1 MNARQAA
8 SLTALGL
15 VLFAACTKPERGFA
29 ERQRLPELALQG
41 GFDANGNGR
50 IDNEEMGPLSLRAVI
65 DAPAAEP
72 ARWLLVHVVFAW
84 CQFCATET
92 DVEASW
98 VKASRGRVRA
108 VQVLVENVE
117 GRAPTQADLW
127 RWIDRGHAQP
137 QSTVPAAIDASGLF
151 RAGIQEPSFLLLDV
165 RGELRIVGREVGPG
179 GLAKL
184 RARATS
190 LP

>member
-1 MNARQAA
+1 MNARQCA
-8 SLTALGL
+8 SLSALAL
-15 VLFAACTKPERGFA
+15 VLFAACKKPERGFA
-29 ERQRLPELALQG
+29 ETQRLPEIALQG

-50 IDNEEMGPLSLRAVI
+50 IDNEEMGPLSLRTVL

-98 VKASRGRVRA
+98 VTASRGRVRA
-108 VQVLVENVE
+108 IQVLVENVE
-117 GRAPTQADLW
+117 GHAPTQSDLW
-127 RWIDRGHAQP
+127 SWIDRGHAQP
-137 QSTVPAAIDASGLF
+137 QSTVPAAIDARGLF
-151 RAGIQEPSFLLLDV
+151 RAGFLEPSFLLLDV
-165 RGELRIVGREVGPG
+165 RDDLRIVGREAGPG

-184 RARATS
+184 RARAS
-190 LP
+190 ALP